1 MSNFEK
7 FEEKLPSKEKSYRS
21 LTGKKKMVTKT
32 EKYFQTNEQCC
43 LR

>member
-21 LTGKKKMVTKT
+21 LKGKKNGNKEGKV
-32 EKYFQTNEQCC
+32 FSNQ
-43 LR
+43 